1 MAKATRDP
9 KYDILFEPVKIGT
22 KTTRNRFYQVPHCIG
37 AGTNYPGF
45 QMAHRGMKAEGGFGA
60 INTEQCSI
68 HPECDDTLRITA
80 RIWDEGDMRN
90 LKAMVDRLHEFGSLA
105 GCELFYAGAHG
116 PSLETRTIS
125 RTPTQYASEFGTVP
139 ACPGFTYS
147 HEADRDELKRLQRQY
162 ADAAERARDT
172 GFDIVDVY
180 GAHAYGPMQ
189 WLNPYYNRRTD
200 EYGGSLENRAR
211 FWIETLEGIKNRV
224 GDDVALVTRCAI
236 DTLYGDTGLELEV
249 DTLRF
254 VEQASDYLDM
264 WNVTIGDIAEWG
276 EDAGPSRFY
285 ASGHENDW
293 VKFIKKH
300 TNKPVVGVGRYTQ
313 ADKMQEVVRAGVI
326 DLIGCARPSIADPFL
341 PKKIEEGR
349 LDDVRVCIGCNV
361 CISRWEMGG
370 VPFICTQNATAA
382 EEYRRGWH
390 PEKFEPAKSDKS
402 VLVVGAGPC
411 GSECTRV
418 LLERGYTVHLVDTRD
433 KIGGYVNDVAAL
445 PGLGE
450 WGYHRDYRETQITK
464 LLKLKK
470 NKQSQVALGQ
480 KPMTADDILEYGAER
495 VVIATGAKWA
505 TDGTNWMTH
514 SAIEGADASK
524 PNQLVP
530 EQVFEGTKAVGKN
543 IVIVNHDPYYT
554 CPSIAEKYAADGHNV
569 TIISSVEVGAY
580 MHYTLEGPNMHRRL
594 HELGVEV
601 IGESSVSKIEDGAV
615 EYINHWAEGSKREYR
630 GPGNLPRNENKSH
643 KKIACDTVILIT
655 GRKSNDT
662 LYRELKARKDEWEKN
677 GIEDVWVLGDA
688 EAPRI
693 IADATFDGHRL
704 AREIEDEDPQ
714 HQKPFKREQ
723 KVWGVA
729 YLPGDNDELE
739 FRL

>member
-1 MAKATRDP
+1 MARDS
-9 KYDILFEPVKIGT
+9 KYDILFEPVNIGT
-22 KTTRNRFYQVPHCIG
+22 KTVKNRFYQVPHCIG

-45 QMAHRGMKAEGGFGA
+45 QMAHRGIKAEGGFGA
-60 INTEQCSI
+60 VNTEQCSI

-90 LKAMVDRLHEFGSLA
+90 LKAMVDRLHSFGALA

-116 PSLETRTIS
+116 PGLETRTIS
-125 RTPTQYASEFGTVP
+125 RTPSQYASEFGTVP

-147 HEADRDELKRLQRQY
+147 HEADKDELKRLQRQY

-189 WLNPYYNRRTD
+189 WLNPYYNKRTD

-211 FWIETLEGIKNRV
+211 FWIETLEGIRARV
-224 GDDVALVTRCAI
+224 GDSVALVTRCAI
-236 DTLYGDTGLELEV
+236 DTLYGDIGLELEV

-285 ASGHENDW
+285 ESGHENDW

-313 ADKMQEVVRAGVI
+313 ADKMVEVVKAGVV
-326 DLIGCARPSIADPFL
+326 DLIGTARPSIADPFL

-349 LDDVRVCIGCNV
+349 LDDVRVCLGCNV

-370 VPFICTQNATAA
+370 LPFICTQNATAA

-390 PEKFEPAKSDKS
+390 PEKFEPAKSDKT
-402 VLVVGAGPC
+402 VLVVGAGPS
-411 GSECTRV
+411 GAECTRV
-418 LLERGYTVHLVDTRD
+418 LLERGYTVHCVDTRD
-433 KIGGYVNDVAAL
+433 KVGGYVNDVAAL

-464 LLKLKK
+464 LLKK
-470 NKQSQVALGQ
+470 NKQSQLALSQ
-480 KPMTADDILEYGAER
+480 KPLTADDCLEYGAER
-495 VVIATGAKWA
+495 IVIATGAKWA

-514 SAIEGADASK
+514 DPIPGVDTVNNA
-524 PNQLVP
+524 NQLVP
-530 EQVFEGTKAVGKN
+530 EDVFAGAEVGKN
-543 IVIVNHDPYYT
+543 VVIVNYDPYYT
-554 CPSIAEKYAADGHNV
+554 CPSIAEKYAAAGSNV
-569 TIISSVEVGAY
+569 TIISTVEVGAY
-580 MHYTLEGPNMHRRL
+580 MHYSLEGPNMHRRL
-594 HELGVEV
+594 HELGVKT
-601 IGESSVSKIEDGAV
+601 IGESGVSKVDGTTV
-615 EYINHWAEGSKREYR
+615 EYFNLWGDSSKREYK
-630 GPGNLPRNENKSH
+630 GPGKLPRVKENDTH
-643 KKIACDTVILIT
+643 QTIEADTVIFIT
-655 GRKSNDT
+655 GRKSNDS
-662 LYRELKARKDEWEKN
+662 LYRELKARKDEWAAN
-677 GIEDVWVLGDA
+677 DVEDVWVIGDA

-729 YLPGDNDELE
+729 YNPGDNDDLE
-739 FRL
+739 WRL